1 VHWLLRKS
9 KVTAARWRCNVTQEL
24 RTSLYS
30 GAVLGG
36 ARKWLKFCGA
46 AWHKVIGLVWHGSH
60 LTSTVSL
67 YRTAPQ
73 SAKNFHA
80 PPSTSADHEF
90 MLQSRD
96 QMLESSGTA
105 LARMY
110 HNFVQITA
118 IRFNKVRTKEPNS
131 IWCPLPTTLDWNA
144 YFSGVAKL
152 PSQ

>member
-1 VHWLLRKS
+1 MKFFWWWQ
-9 KVTAARWRCNVTQEL
+9 KVGTGNTSTFAAFSQAIRCASVFVLPGPNYPCT
-24 RTSLYS
+24 R
-30 GAVLGG
+30 VLGG

-90 MLQSRD
+90 MVQSRD

-110 HNFVQITA
+110 HNFV
-118 IRFNKVRTKEPNS
+118 
-131 IWCPLPTTLDWNA
+131 
-144 YFSGVAKL
+144 
-152 PSQ
+152 